1 MKKTIL
7 AATLAACFAIAAVT
21 PAVAV
26 ETPKASPADA
36 RIKTVRYNARDV
48 IRLKTHALFT
58 TFVRFA
64 EYEKVENIAAGD
76 SDAWLVVESAD
87 KNGIF
92 IKPKEENVF
101 TNLIVTTTARVYTFE
116 LTAGKAESAQASDL
130 NFLLTF
136 EYPDDEV
143 ARLAEQQRKAAVQV
157 SPQPVGPDAWNF
169 RYEYSGSKVI
179 KPVQVLD
186 DGKFTYFDFG
196 DRATLPAI
204 FSVDPSGN
212 EAVVDFHKQ
221 GRYIVVERVERQF
234 TLRDGKE
241 ATCIFNIA
249 LGPVPKALRHGKR
262 EAL

>member
-1 MKKTIL
+1 MMKFFAAALSVLL
-7 AATLAACFAIAAVT
+7 ACSAG
-21 PAVAV
+21 AV
-26 ETPKASPADA
+26 ETPKPSPADA

-48 IRLKTHALFT
+48 IRLKTHALIT
-58 TFVRFA
+58 TFIRFA

-87 KNGIF
+87 KNGVF
-92 IKPKEENVF
+92 VKPKEENVF
-101 TNLIVTTTARVYTFE
+101 TNLIVTTTHRVYTFE
-116 LTAGKAESAQASDL
+116 LTAGKADAAQSEDL
-130 NFLLTF
+130 NFMVTF

-143 ARLAEQQRKAAVQV
+143 ARLQEQQRKAAVQV
-157 SPQPVGPDAWNF
+157 SPEPVGPDAWNF

-179 KPVQVLD
+179 KPLQVLD

-196 DRATLPAI
+196 ERPTLPAI
-204 FSVDPSGN
+204 FSVDAGGN
-212 EAVVDFHKQ
+212 EAVVNFHKQ

-241 ATCIFNIA
+241 STCIFNIA
-249 LGPVPKALRHGKR
+249 MGPAPKNQRHR